1 MNCRS
6 AAWLGLPL
14 LLAASCGSEFKDG
27 GDLRARKVVLQREV
41 QGLRETAAALDRG
54 ESVVPPDDVA
64 VAIDDT
70 LVRDLIAAQLP
81 FETDVERFHAQLTEA
96 QVQFRGSP
104 VVRLRGS
111 VRLKD
116 HPDVETSITAIGAL
130 EQIQVDGTSG
140 TLRAQ
145 IVIDHIGIEKAAGLE
160 ALVSRAALDELART
174 IRLQLKDQLPP
185 IQIPVKVSQ
194 QIELPAITNGPVR
207 LEGARMPIEVGIS
220 RVVAGQGRLWIAIHF
235 RPGELVKT
243 RDAPEAGDTPA
254 ADVGLSLDGPGD
266 ARAPKDAARAKGGR
280 R

>member
-1 MNCRS
+1 
-6 AAWLGLPL
+6 
-14 LLAASCGSEFKDG
+14 
-27 GDLRARKVVLQREV
+27 
-41 QGLRETAAALDRG
+41 
-54 ESVVPPDDVA
+54 
-64 VAIDDT
+64 
-70 LVRDLIAAQLP
+70 
-81 FETDVERFHAQLTEA
+81 
-96 QVQFRGSP
+96 VQFRGSP

-116 HPDVETSITAIGAL
+116 HPDLEAAITALGAL
-130 EQIQVDGTSG
+130 EQIRIDDTSG

-145 IVIDHIGIEKAAGLE
+145 IAIDHIGIEKAAGLE
-160 ALVSRAALDELART
+160 TLVSRTALDELART

-243 RDAPEAGDTPA
+243 KDAPEAGDTPA